1 MKQFLLLLSFLI
13 GYTFTGMAQEDRP
26 VEGRIEAYKI
36 AFLTK
41 KLSLSPEEAQKF
53 WPIYN
58 KYSDEIRRVQIESR
72 QNKIDEIKREEMI
85 LNIRKKFNSEF
96 TKALTSDKVNT
107 FFRVEKEF
115 NGQVQK
121 EMLERRQQRM
131 EGRNRLRQQ

>member
-1 MKQFLLLLSFLI
+1 MKNFLLLLSFLI
-13 GYTFTGMAQEDRP
+13 GYTFTGMAQDDRP

-58 KYSDEIRRVQIESR
+58 KYSEEIRRVQVESR
-72 QNKIDEIKREEMI
+72 QNKIDEIKREEMV

-121 EMLERRQQRM
+121 EMLERRQQRT

>member
-1 MKQFLLLLSFLI
+1 MKNFLLLLSFLI
-13 GYTFTGMAQEDRP
+13 GYTFSGMAQDERP

-41 KLSLSPEEAQKF
+41 KLNLSPEEAQKF

-72 QNKIDEIKREEMI
+72 QNKIDEIKREELV

-96 TKALTSDKVNT
+96 TKALTTDKVNT

-121 EMLERRQQRM
+121 EILERRQQRM

>member
-1 MKQFLLLLSFLI
+1 MKKFLLLFCFLI
-13 GYTFTGMAQEDRP
+13 GYTLSGMAQDERP

-41 KLSLSPEEAQKF
+41 KLNLSPEEAQKF

-58 KYSDEIRRVQIESR
+58 KYSDEIRRIQVESR
-72 QNKIDEIKREEMI
+72 QNKIDEIKREELI

-96 TKALTSDKVNT
+96 TKALTADKVNT

-121 EMLERRQQRM
+121 EFMERRQQRM

>member
-1 MKQFLLLLSFLI
+1 MKNFLLLLSFLI
-13 GYTFTGMAQEDRP
+13 GYTFTGMAQDDRP

-131 EGRNRLRQQ
+131 EGRNRLRQE

>member
-1 MKQFLLLLSFLI
+1 MKNFLLLLSFLI
-13 GYTFTGMAQEDRP
+13 GYTFTGMAQDDRP